1 MDRQYYVPSSGPNLN
16 VPYGYEVPYQQYK
29 TSPRYIAPTYE
40 NPYTPYSNMSE
51 NYYRQG
57 LWWNSEIRHLSEA
70 LANIGELKFVIS
82 NELKKMGFSD
92 VGISRLDVAGNKAGC
107 RVSIAHFYKTGR
119 EFWEVV
125 MCVCKDTETAQRT
138 VQEVVTMLHNLK
150 FL

>member
-1 MDRQYYVPSSGPNLN
+1 MYPQFY
-16 VPYGYEVPYQQYK
+16 
-29 TSPRYIAPTYE
+29 RYHP
-40 NPYTPYSNMSE
+40 NPYIPYSNISE
-51 NYYRQG
+51 NYYRQDRQA

-92 VGISRLDVAGNKAGC
+92 VGISRLDVSGNKPGC

-138 VQEVVTMLHNLK
+138 VQEVVTTLRNLK